1 MASAEAGRVRAPPVA
16 VEACVDAID
25 AAREAERGGA
35 SRIELCG
42 ELLQGGVTPSAGLVA
57 AVWDKIDIPLFVL
70 VRPRPGDF
78 LYSDDELDVMRR
90 DIEQMKTLAVDGIAT
105 GALTPDGDV
114 DVERMRELV
123 ALARPMSVTF
133 HRAFDFAR
141 DQDDALDALMELGVD
156 RVLTSGGATTA
167 VEGAA
172 RIAALAQRAGD
183 RMIVMAGG
191 SITAANVGQ
200 VVAATGVAEVH
211 VRGAAPVDSAM
222 RHRRDT
228 VSLSKTGTSDYERTV
243 TRADEIRRIVAR
255 VTPAA

>member
-1 MASAEAGRVRAPPVA
+1 MRASVVA

-25 AAREAERGGA
+25 AALEAERGGA

-57 AVWDKIDIPLFVL
+57 AVWDRIDIPLFVL

-90 DIEQMKTLAVDGIAT
+90 DIEQLKTLAVDGIAI

-114 DVERMRELV
+114 DVEHMRELV

-133 HRAFDFAR
+133 HRAFDFVR
-141 DQDDALDALMELGVD
+141 DQDAALDALLELGVD
-156 RVLTSGGATTA
+156 RVLTSGGAPTA
-167 VEGAA
+167 VEGAT

-183 RMIVMAGG
+183 RLIVMAGG
-191 SITAANVGQ
+191 SITAANVGRL
-200 VVAATGVAEVH
+200 VAATGVKEVH
-211 VRGAAPVDSAM
+211 VRGAAPVQSAM
-222 RHRRDT
+222 KHRRDV
-228 VSLSKTGTSDYERTV
+228 VSLSKTGASDYERSV
-243 TRADEIRRIVAR
+243 TRADEIRRVVDLVAS
-255 VTPAA
+255 